1 MANIRDILIEKIN
14 NSYWWHVPP
23 RDPEAYKKRGKF
35 LASTFLQAEFYG
47 RPNDEPEKVNVKNP
61 IFGFSELEILEKLFG
76 KRKRKGY
83 LKQILNAKN
92 FYEARIDLDAKIY
105 EKAKEFNFDAVVLM
119 TQQGGKVLLKGR
131 KPSSIELNL
140 II

>member
-23 RDPEAYKKRGKF
+23 RDPEAYKKRGRF

-83 LKQILNAKN
+83 LNQILNTKN

-105 EKAKEFNFDAVVLM
+105 EKAKEFSFDAVVLM
-119 TQQGGKVLLKGR
+119 TQQGEKALLKGR